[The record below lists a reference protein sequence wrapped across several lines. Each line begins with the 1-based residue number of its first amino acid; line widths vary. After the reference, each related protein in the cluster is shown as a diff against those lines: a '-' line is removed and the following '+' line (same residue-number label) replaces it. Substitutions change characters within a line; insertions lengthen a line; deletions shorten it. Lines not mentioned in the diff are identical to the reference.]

1 MQRCTRPTTGSA
13 SATGSV
19 ALSPAIALLHWSSAL
34 AGTDIAAHQHF
45 ALAAER
51 QRQTLIRKINED
63 MMVNGAR
70 QGYDYLAS
78 AEFWRTVPDFV
89 YRAPPAHARDS
100 LGARRPA
107 GAACVERTR
116 NRGGVVRGAAANSD
130 LSHPMNLRDM
140 FLHEWRTRLAR
151 PAALVCLTAFAA
163 ILTFAA
169 VSGRVER
176 DARARAI
183 AGHESQVADAIQRWL
198 ADLRARETRGEQS
211 GVPPWSASPMDLE
224 FPSSLPPA
232 PLADFSIGQADLLPS
247 AGKLSLWDP
256 DVRLFSRY
264 EFEDPASLALGALD
278 LSKAIVLLLPL
289 LMIVLSFDVL
299 SAERDAGRL
308 GLTLAQGADLRRLFW
323 QRLSIRCGLVM
334 IVALALAATA
344 LFSNGAGIRAVR
356 QIARLRAVVRLR
368 RALRRVLARDHRL
381 CRERESRGESNIV
394 RLLLCWTTFTL
405 IVPAAVTA
413 IAEATYPPP
422 SRLAYLAQ
430 ARRIEIETER
440 AEGGIASSFFIDH
453 PELVVDDASEMP
465 AYLRTAFF
473 VTSTVDD
480 ATRPV
485 LDAFESTAARRDY
498 ALTLLRYVSP
508 AIIAHGVFNDA
519 AGTSAARHR
528 RYMAQARAYK
538 RAYAELAGP
547 YIAAGRP
554 LPSERVTAFPRF
566 RYQDL
571 PFSTV
576 LVSAFP
582 VLAFLMLV
590 ASALLLAANRRLRGG
605 LQ

>member
-1 MQRCTRPTTGSA
+1 M
-13 SATGSV
+13 
-19 ALSPAIALLHWSSAL
+19 
-34 AGTDIAAHQHF
+34 
-45 ALAAER
+45 
-51 QRQTLIRKINED
+51 
-63 MMVNGAR
+63 
-70 QGYDYLAS
+70 
-78 AEFWRTVPDFV
+78 
-89 YRAPPAHARDS
+89 
-100 LGARRPA
+100 
-107 GAACVERTR
+107 
-116 NRGGVVRGAAANSD
+116 RGAAATSD
-130 LSHPMNLRDM
+130 LVTPMNLRDM

-151 PAALVCLTAFAA
+151 PAALVCLSAFAA

-169 VSGRVER
+169 ISGRIER

-183 AGHESQVADAIQRWL
+183 AAHESQVADAIQRWL
-198 ADLRARETRGEQS
+198 ADLRALETRGAQS
-211 GVPPWSASPMDLE
+211 GVPPWAASPMDLE

-232 PLADFSIGQADLLPS
+232 PLADFAIGQADLLPS

-278 LSKAIVLLLPL
+278 LSKVIVLVLPL
-289 LMIVLSFDVL
+289 LMIVLAFDVL
-299 SAERDAGRL
+299 SAERDSGRL

-334 IVALALAATA
+334 IVALAIAAMA
-344 LFSNGAGIRAVR
+344 LFSNGAGFALSD
-356 QIARLRAVVRLR
+356 RLPGF
-368 RALRRVLARDHRL
+368 ALWAGCATLYGAFWLAIIGYVAS
-381 CRERESRGESNIV
+381 ENQRGESNIV

-405 IVPAAVTA
+405 VVPAAVTA

-485 LDAFESTAARRDY
+485 LDAFESAAARRDY

-538 RAYAELAGP
+538 RTYAELAGP

-566 RYQDL
+566 RHQEL

-582 VLAFLMLV
+582 VLAFLVLA
-590 ASALLLAANRRLRGG
+590 ASALVLAANRRLRGG